1 MASGKN
7 NFGQKNESNLHKVI
21 RRVEEVWNRRF
32 MHSNCDLNEPNKE
45 QISKNSTKNG
55 RIISIINKNIYP
67 ITNSINPKKR
77 TYRKTNN
84 NDNIF
89 PAKLKLMQRGEFG
102 TLFQNEKSGK
112 YKNEILN
119 SAEKKNIAIS
129 KENPLLTPAD
139 LLGKSFHK
147 KNLQR
152 KKSEIKKQ
160 HFEISSNT
168 IARSNFKR
176 NSSEEDEKLIKK
188 SKVSSNPLTSNTPND
203 VNLLALSTIEVI
215 KVPEKEKEVMQDQNT
230 TFLDQY
236 NAPSFKSLTSW
247 YTSDTINEYIKMIVT
262 RSEGEVYAVVT
273 DFIVAYLRGG
283 YPAVRRWIKKDIHTI
298 KLLFVPMNVYGS
310 HWILTVVNIPEKTVT
325 SYDSLK
331 SYKGPYP
338 MVLKNFLIE
347 WEMDKKGKASTWT
360 LQIGETSRQTNG
372 HDCGPFTV
380 ELAEKMSRGDTT
392 PINANFMPFIRLRHK
407 NEIIAGELFN

>member
-1 MASGKN
+1 M
-7 NFGQKNESNLHKVI
+7 EELSN
-21 RRVEEVWNRRF
+21 
-32 MHSNCDLNEPNKE
+32 M
-45 QISKNSTKNG
+45 
-55 RIISIINKNIYP
+55 
-67 ITNSINPKKR
+67 
-77 TYRKTNN
+77 
-84 NDNIF
+84 
-89 PAKLKLMQRGEFG
+89 MQQREFG
-102 TLFQNEKSGK
+102 TLFQNEKYEK

-119 SAEKKNIAIS
+119 STEKKNIAIS
-129 KENPLLTPAD
+129 KDNPLLISAD
-139 LLGKSFHK
+139 LLEKSFHK
-147 KNLQR
+147 KNLER

-160 HFEISSNT
+160 LFEISSNT
-168 IARSNFKR
+168 TARPNLKR
-176 NSSEEDEKLIKK
+176 NSSEEDEKVIKK
-188 SKVSSNPLTSNTPND
+188 PKVSSNPLTLNTPND

-230 TFLDQY
+230 KSLDQY
-236 NAPSFKSLTSW
+236 NAPSFKSPTSW
-247 YTSDTINEYIKMIVT
+247 YTSDTINEYIKMIVK

-298 KLLFVPMNVYGS
+298 KLLFVPMNVYES

-331 SYKGPYP
+331 SYEGPYP

-407 NEIIAGELFN
+407 NEIIAGELFY

>member
-1 MASGKN
+1 MASEKN
-7 NFGQKNESNLHKVI
+7 IFGQTNESNLHKVI
-21 RRVEEVWNRRF
+21 RRVEEIWNRRF
-32 MHSNCDLNEPNKE
+32 MHSNCVLNNTNKG
-45 QISKNSTKNG
+45 QISKKSTKDG

-67 ITNSINPKKR
+67 IKNSIIPKKR
-77 TYRKTNN
+77 TYRKTNK
-84 NDNIF
+84 NDKII
-89 PAKLKLMQRGEFG
+89 PEKLNMMQQREFG
-102 TLFQNEKSGK
+102 TLFQNEKSEK

-119 SAEKKNIAIS
+119 STEKKNIAIS
-129 KENPLLTPAD
+129 KDNPLLISAD
-139 LLGKSFHK
+139 LLEKSFHK
-147 KNLQR
+147 KNLER

-160 HFEISSNT
+160 LFEISSNT
-168 IARSNFKR
+168 TARPNLKR
-176 NSSEEDEKLIKK
+176 NSSEEDEKVIKK
-188 SKVSSNPLTSNTPND
+188 PKVSSNPLTLNTPND

-230 TFLDQY
+230 KSLDQY
-236 NAPSFKSLTSW
+236 NAPSFKSPTSW
-247 YTSDTINEYIKMIVT
+247 YTSDTINEYIKMIVK

-298 KLLFVPMNVYGS
+298 KLLFVPMNVYES

>member
-1 MASGKN
+1 
-7 NFGQKNESNLHKVI
+7 
-21 RRVEEVWNRRF
+21 
-32 MHSNCDLNEPNKE
+32 MHSNCVLNNTNKG
-45 QISKNSTKNG
+45 QISKKSTKDG

-67 ITNSINPKKR
+67 IKNSIIPKKR
-77 TYRKTNN
+77 TYRKTNK
-84 NDNIF
+84 NDKII
-89 PAKLKLMQRGEFG
+89 PEKLNMMQQREFG
-102 TLFQNEKSGK
+102 TLFQNEKSEK

-119 SAEKKNIAIS
+119 STEKKNIAIS
-129 KENPLLTPAD
+129 KDNPLLISAD
-139 LLGKSFHK
+139 LLEKSFHK
-147 KNLQR
+147 KNLER

-160 HFEISSNT
+160 LFEISSNT
-168 IARSNFKR
+168 TARPNLKR
-176 NSSEEDEKLIKK
+176 NSSEEDEKVIKK
-188 SKVSSNPLTSNTPND
+188 PKVSSNPLTLNTPND

-230 TFLDQY
+230 KSLDQY
-236 NAPSFKSLTSW
+236 NAPSFKSPTSW
-247 YTSDTINEYIKMIVT
+247 YTSDTINEYIKMIVK

-298 KLLFVPMNVYGS
+298 KLLFVPMNVYES

-331 SYKGPYP
+331 SYEGPYP